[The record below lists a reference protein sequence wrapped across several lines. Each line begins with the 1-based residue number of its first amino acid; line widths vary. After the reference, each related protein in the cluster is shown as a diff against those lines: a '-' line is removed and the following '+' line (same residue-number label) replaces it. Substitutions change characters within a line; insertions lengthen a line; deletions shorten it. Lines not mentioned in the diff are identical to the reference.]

1 MTEQPT
7 PSTNPNF
14 VDSLLHPQ
22 AILIRQLLT
31 RTGRIELSRILIDDE
46 ENILQAL
53 NSGVELESVYCAG
66 DEIVSDEL
74 KKKLSP
80 NVNIYEVAKRTT
92 KKIFENDKITRIF
105 AIAKTPKPIELDAIT
120 KIQRDMVV
128 LEDVSISGNIGAIT
142 RTSLALGVG
151 GIVLLNTEQNLY
163 QMWYSALGIKASKIA
178 FRVGYA
184 TSVDGLTWARSA
196 GPVLEPDQE
205 GAWDSAVVSHAN
217 VVHAPS
223 SGYHLFYFGTS
234 EENHQH
240 AEQNGAAMIP
250 GSIGHAFSEDGL
262 SWEKDANPVLST
274 VPNSWEAWM
283 VGGPSALIQD
293 NQVKLWYFG
302 SAVHSTYEFH
312 LGFATSKLP

>member
-1 MTEQPT
+1 MIAHMTDQPI

-46 ENILQAL
+46 ENILQAVD
-53 NSGVELESVYCAG
+53 SGVELESVYYAG

-80 NVNIYEVAKRTT
+80 KVNIYEVAKRTT

-105 AIAKTPKPIELDAIT
+105 AIAKTPKPVGLDAIT

-151 GIVLLNTEQNLY
+151 GIVLLNTEHVDIYDRRLIRASRGYVFVLPVIATTTDAFIQFAKQNNL
-163 QMWYSALGIKASKIA
+163 Q
-178 FRVGYA
+178 
-184 TSVDGLTWARSA
+184 
-196 GPVLEPDQE
+196 VLVTN
-205 GAWDSAVVSHAN
+205 A
-217 VVHAPS
+217 
-223 SGYHLFYFGTS
+223 
-234 EENHQH
+234 H
-240 AEQNGAAMIP
+240 AEKLVHEISSISQQLMIVF
-250 GSIGHAFSEDGL
+250 GS
-262 SWEKDANPVLST
+262 EKDGCSQAITDAATLQVRIPIDPRVESLNVSAAAGITLYSRAGF
-274 VPNSWEAWM
+274 NS
-283 VGGPSALIQD
+283 Q
-293 NQVKLWYFG
+293 K
-302 SAVHSTYEFH
+302 
-312 LGFATSKLP
+312 